1 MKKKKQLKEQV
12 YRAKL
17 RIRLGDERK
26 EFFKN
31 SLPILDYILV
41 MIDGLTLE
49 ADPPYQQIQYM
60 FEKVT
65 TCFLSNQFHDYAL
78 LELQDNYNKDR
89 KLLMIEMGVKWDD
102 FYDWEETEKIQ
113 SKQLVSMNG
122 VISTTSTAMDIYSKC
137 RSTQLRVAMTTTA
150 STESSSSLPYV
161 QIE

>member
-60 FEKVT
+60 FEK
-65 TCFLSNQFHDYAL
+65 
-78 LELQDNYNKDR
+78 
-89 KLLMIEMGVKWDD
+89 LMIEMGVKWDD